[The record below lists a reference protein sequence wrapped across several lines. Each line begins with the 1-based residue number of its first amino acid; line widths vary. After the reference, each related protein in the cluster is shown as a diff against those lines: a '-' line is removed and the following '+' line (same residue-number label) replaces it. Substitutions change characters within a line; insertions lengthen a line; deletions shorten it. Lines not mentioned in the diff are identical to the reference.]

1 MVAEEPPALVEFSAA
16 LQGPDSVRRAT
27 DRLDVATARGALTVL
42 APDAAAERFP
52 GLPLKEAPASPHL
65 VGYRIVVRD
74 RDDVRVR
81 FDAYGLCYRPSAGAL
96 QSAPGIA
103 YTATP
108 RAAVA

>member
-27 DRLDVATARGALTVL
+27 DRLDFATPRGALTVL

-65 VGYRIVVRD
+65 VGYRFVGRD
-74 RDDVRVR
+74 LDPV
-81 FDAYGLCYRPSAGAL
+81 L
-96 QSAPGIA
+96 APFHTS
-103 YTATP
+103 YLRYPPFSTP
-108 RAAVA
+108 FCISP